1 MKADILRV
9 ISCGSVEQI
18 PSQKAEGGM
27 IAKRSMLLQELG
39 GKYEN
44 QYVVTQFGSET
55 AVPLA
60 PGDVIVVTLRTFT
73 RDYNGQ
79 VFQDTV
85 ANDIVKL
92 K

>member
-1 MKADILRV
+1 METQILRV

-44 QYVVTQFGSET
+44 QYVVTQFGEKT
-55 AVPLA
+55 NIPLA
-60 PGDVIVVTLRTFT
+60 PGDMVVVALRSFT

-79 VFQDTV
+79 VYQDTV
-85 ANDIVKL
+85 VSDLFKL